1 MIAKIKHLMPL
12 ILVAA
17 AAILFSFNDLVFKH
31 LTKLNISWWDF
42 LVFGVPVEI
51 IFIILFAGY
60 INNFN
65 KKRWMQELTPKRYFF
80 PVLRGGLA
88 IIAIAFIFL
97 SLKNLPLS
105 TTTMLVQTTPIWMA
119 VVACFF
125 KDEKPDKFVIFSIL
139 LGFLGVIF
147 IVKPSAGL
155 FSFFLLA
162 PLLVAIIN
170 SIMNFIV
177 TKFTDDASPLSY
189 ALLLFITNGLMGLI
203 IWIYMGIDLPNIQ
216 QLLWIFLGGFLGA
229 SAFICLTY
237 GLSIAKGN
245 FARTGVM
252 SYIQIPCAILLGS
265 IFYGESPKL
274 TAYFGTIL
282 IFIAGIVVI
291 YKSKIKK

>member
-1 MIAKIKHLMPL
+1 LLAKIKHLLPL

-31 LTKLNISWWDF
+31 LTKLSISWWDF

-51 IFIILFAGY
+51 ILIIFFAGY

-65 KKRWMQELTPKRYFF
+65 KKRWIEELIPNSYFF
-80 PVLRGGLA
+80 PLLRGGLA

-119 VVACFF
+119 MVVYFF
-125 KDEKPDKFVIFSIL
+125 KDEKPDKFVIISIL
-139 LGFLGVIF
+139 LGFIGVVL

-155 FSFFLLA
+155 FSLFLLA
-162 PLLVAIIN
+162 PLVVAIMN
-170 SIMNFIV
+170 SIMNFII
-177 TKFTDDASPLSY
+177 TKFSDDASPLSY
-189 ALLLFITNGLMGLI
+189 ALWLFISNGIIGLL
-203 IWIYMGIDLPNIQ
+203 IWIYVGIEIPNIQ

-229 SAFICLTY
+229 SAFIFLTY

-252 SYIQIPCAILLGS
+252 SYIQIPCAILLGA
-265 IFYGESPKL
+265 IFYGERPEL
-274 TAYFGTIL
+274 TAYLGTIL
-282 IFIAGIVVI
+282 IFLAGIVVI
-291 YKSKIKK
+291 YKAKINN